1 MLQPGGK
8 TGRRARSHRS
18 VDRLAGALAA
28 VLAVLLSLAPG
39 VQASPSTLARAKRAS
54 SWRTEIAR
62 RAAGAQPAHA
72 RAAQQAASTSREIL
86 VVENGGD
93 YGNPE
98 PAEDAKLLLEE
109 LHYRVTL
116 KAGLPNNLAPYEAIW
131 YVGTN
136 AIASAAQASLEGFVR
151 AGGGL
156 YLTGERPCC
165 ESLNQSDE
173 AILDEVLNVPP
184 FRVGDGSDVNSSSE
198 LENLVNPNAV
208 NGVTQVPYRL
218 ATWHP
223 SAPGVI
229 PDLPEWNTV
238 TYGYQGVFTAAT
250 GAAWDGSEIYRGHG
264 NVVLMMDIN
273 WLESSWDSLPE
284 AEKFVSDIER
294 FLTGRPAPTGRYVAL
309 GDSYSSGDGNTPYE
323 PENPERGC
331 HRSSAD
337 AYPDFL
343 AKDLD
348 LKESS
353 YAFNFVACSGNT
365 TGEVRS
371 SQLSALGPQT
381 KLVTISVG
389 GDDIDSLGVVTACV
403 KFSIFH
409 PFTSESCSSNA
420 SVPPEV
426 RNAKHNIQ
434 ALRGALET
442 EYREIESRAPNAAGH
457 IYVLGYPYLLPPA
470 SQITHGCSLLNEK
483 STIWLSEREVEL
495 DGVVAAAVK
504 ATGLKYVN
512 PNASGKAYSF
522 EGHGICQSSS
532 QSWFHL
538 ITIHNLVASTP
549 LHPNQEGQRRLAE
562 AFAAAGATKTNVDA
576 PALLAPGRRSALPT
590 GRAGAPTSEPA
601 RAGAPAKAKSKTG
614 AIKGKVTGP
623 NKKPLAGVTV
633 YAQSPELGFYASAS
647 TEAKGKYKITGIAGG
662 TYKVEFYDPQYEAQ
676 WYEDK
681 PSEAAATPIVI
692 KAGRSAGGI
701 NARLAS
707 YASISGTVKSAAGA
721 PVDYARVSVTNLEG
735 DTLASAETNMAGAY
749 TVSALQAGT
758 YKVQFTPEN
767 FGEGEYLESQWYNDE
782 PSVRNATVVTL
793 AASENAA
800 NINAV
805 LAPAASVS
813 GVVKSSEGQALSG
826 VEVLVEGLEGGAQYY
841 AYSGEGGAYTV
852 HGIPAGAYRVE
863 FVGDGL
869 AYADQWYDGK
879 TRADEATSITLSSG
893 QKLEGIDA
901 ALQPDAAIAGKV
913 TATSGRPLAGVEVVA
928 VALEGGAQ
936 TTAATEGDGTY
947 TLSGL
952 TPGEYKVTFE
962 PGAKHFAEQWY
973 SGAASESD
981 ASVLTLAPGEQ
992 RAGIDA
998 QLQATAAS
1006 IEGTVR
1012 DSSGAVSGVQVIA
1025 SSPGGEQA
1033 GTALSASDGS
1043 YVIEGL
1049 APGSYTVQFEAEEAG
1064 DVSQY
1069 YDGVEQ
1075 LSEATSIALTED
1087 QEAQGIDAT
1096 LKRGAVISGAVTAA
1110 GGSPL
1115 SGVQVEITDSA
1126 GDFVAAGVTE
1136 SDGSYTISGL
1146 PPGTYLAQFEPLG
1159 SDYVGQYFDG
1169 ANSAEAAQPITLS
1182 AGDVREGVDA
1192 ELAPGAGI
1200 TGTVSDAASGEGI
1213 SDVEVSAISS
1223 EGADAGHARTT
1234 SSGAYTISGLTPGKY
1249 TVEFEPTQSKY
1260 VGQYYE
1266 DAAGA
1271 ESARVLTLAGGETK
1285 EGVNAALTVG
1295 ASISG
1300 QVTSA
1305 QTHEAAAGVKVHVTD
1320 SENGVAIN
1328 TSTGEN
1334 GTYTAQGLPAGS
1346 YTVQFEPSG
1355 AGEVAQFYPDA
1366 STVEDAQAVNVT
1378 EGEAE
1383 EGINAELAAAA
1394 SITGTVTD
1402 ATSGQPLAGV
1412 EVEATSSEAG
1422 ATGSA
1427 LTGEDGS
1434 YTISGLPEGTYTVQ
1448 FEPSDQEH
1456 VSVFYEQASS
1466 VETAKPVSV
1475 TAGATSAGI
1484 DAALGAGA
1492 SISGTVTDAHSGKP
1506 VAGVSVN
1513 VSSGET
1519 GASASAQTGS
1529 SGEYTVSGLPAGSYT
1544 VQFEANG
1551 SNYVSQYYEGASTP
1565 ESASAVTVSSG
1576 AHRTGVDAALAAGAS
1591 ISGSVTQAHTGEPLE
1606 GIEVFAYTSGCNSSG
1621 GAATTDSQGA
1631 YEIAGLPAGNYHV
1644 VFNPDGGDY
1653 ESSQFSQTLTLAEG
1667 ASDTGIDGSLA
1678 FLSESEWA
1686 PAIECEEP

>member
-1 MLQPGGK
+1 MAVAL
-8 TGRRARSHRS
+8 TRLWSSARGSAA
-18 VDRLAGALAA
+18 LAGALAA
-28 VLAVLLSLAPG
+28 VLAVLLLLAPG
-39 VQASPSTLARAKRAS
+39 VQASPSTLARAKQAS

-62 RAAGAQPAHA
+62 RASGAQPARA
-72 RAAQQAASTSREIL
+72 RAAQQAVSASREIL
-86 VVENGGD
+86 VVDNGGD

-109 LHYRVTL
+109 LHYRATL

-136 AIASAAQASLEGFVR
+136 PISSAAQASLEGFVR

-165 ESLNQSDE
+165 ESLNESDE
-173 AILDEVLNVPP
+173 AILDEVLDLAP
-184 FRVGDGSDVNSSSE
+184 FRVGDGEDVNSSSDF
-198 LENLVNPNAV
+198 ENVVNPNAV
-208 NGVTQVPYRL
+208 NGITQVPYRL

-238 TYGYQGVFTAAT
+238 TDGYQGVFRAAT

-284 AEKFVSDIER
+284 AEKFVSNIER

-309 GDSYSSGDGNTPYE
+309 GDSFSSGDGNTPYE

-331 HRSSAD
+331 HRSSSD
-337 AYPDFL
+337 AYPDFV
-343 AKDLD
+343 AKDLN

-371 SQLSALGPQT
+371 TQLSALGPQT

-426 RNAKHNIQ
+426 KNAKHNIQ
-434 ALRGALET
+434 GLRGTLET

-470 SQITHGCSLLNEK
+470 SKITHGCSLLNEK
-483 STIWLSEREVEL
+483 STIWLSERQVEL

-504 ATGLKYVN
+504 ATGLKYVD
-512 PNASGKAYSF
+512 PNAAGKAYSF
-522 EGHGICQSSS
+522 EGHGICQSTS

-562 AFAAAGATKTNVDA
+562 AFVAAGATKTNVNA
-576 PALLAPGRRSALPT
+576 PALVAPGRRSALPT
-590 GRAGAPTSEPA
+590 TRADSPA
-601 RAGAPAKAKSKTG
+601 SRADRQSAPAKRKVKLGKIS
-614 AIKGKVTGP
+614 GKVTGP

-633 YAQSPELGFYASAS
+633 YAESPELGFYASAN
-647 TEAKGKYKITGIAGG
+647 TEAKGKYTIAEVGGGG
-662 TYKVEFYDPQYEAQ
+662 TYKVEFYDPQYEVQ
-676 WYEDK
+676 WYKDQ
-681 PSEAAATPIVI
+681 PSEASATPIVI
-692 KAGRSAGGI
+692 KAGRSAGAI

-707 YASISGTVKSAAGA
+707 YGSISGTVKSAAGT

-749 TVSALQAGT
+749 TVSGLQAGS

-767 FGEGEYLESQWYNDE
+767 FGEGEYLESQWYKDE
-782 PSVRNATVVTL
+782 PSAQQATVVTL
-793 AASENAA
+793 GASENAA

-805 LAPAASVS
+805 LAPTASVS
-813 GVVKSSEGQALSG
+813 GVVKSSEGQPLSG
-826 VEVLVEGLEGGAQYY
+826 VEVLVEGLEGGAEYY

-852 HGIPAGAYRVE
+852 QGIPAGAYRVE
-863 FVGDGL
+863 FLGDGL
-869 AYADQWYDGK
+869 SYANQFYDGK
-879 TRADEATSITLSSG
+879 TREDEATSITLSSG
-893 QKLEGIDA
+893 QKRAGIDA

-913 TATSGRPLAGVEVVA
+913 TANSGRPLAGVEVVA

-936 TTAATEGDGTY
+936 TTAPTEADGTY
-947 TLSGL
+947 TLTGL
-952 TPGEYKVTFE
+952 TPGEYRVSFE
-962 PGAKHFAEQWY
+962 PGVKHFAAQWY
-973 SGAASESD
+973 EGAASEST

-992 RAGIDA
+992 RTGVDA

-1025 SSPGGEQA
+1025 SSTSGGQA
-1033 GTALSASDGS
+1033 GSAVSASDGS

-1049 APGSYTVQFEAEEAG
+1049 AAGSYTVQFEAEEAG

-1075 LSEATSIALTED
+1075 LSEAASIALTED

-1096 LKRGAVISGAVTAA
+1096 LKRGAVIAGVVTGA
-1110 GGSPL
+1110 GGTPL
-1115 SGVQVEITDSA
+1115 SGVQVEVTDRA
-1126 GDFVAAGVTE
+1126 GDFVAATATE

-1146 PPGTYLAQFEPLG
+1146 APGTYIAQFEPLA

-1169 ANSAEAAQPITLS
+1169 ASDAEAAQPITLS
-1182 AGDVREGVDA
+1182 AGGAREGVDA
-1192 ELAPGAGI
+1192 QLASGAAI
-1200 TGTVSDAASGEGI
+1200 SGTVSAAESGEGL

-1223 EGADAGHARTT
+1223 EGTVAGHARTGSDGT
-1234 SSGAYTISGLTPGKY
+1234 YTIGGLAPGDY

-1285 EGVNAALTVG
+1285 EGVNAALSIG

-1320 SENGVAIN
+1320 SENGVAVN
-1328 TSTGEN
+1328 TSTGEE
-1334 GTYTAQGLPAGS
+1334 GTYTVQGLPAGS
-1346 YTVQFEPSG
+1346 YTVQFEPAAS
-1355 AGEVAQFYPDA
+1355 GEVAQFYRGA
-1366 STVEDAQAVNVT
+1366 STADGAQAVNLT

-1383 EGINAELAAAA
+1383 EGIDAELAAAG
-1394 SITGTVTD
+1394 SIAGTVTD
-1402 ATSGQPLAGV
+1402 AASGQPLAGV

-1427 LTGEDGS
+1427 VTGEDGS
-1434 YTISGLPEGTYTVQ
+1434 YTISGLPEGAYTVQ
-1448 FEPSDQEH
+1448 FEPSDPEH
-1456 VSVFYEQASS
+1456 VSVFYEEASS
-1466 VETAKPVSV
+1466 VETAKSVSV

-1492 SISGTVTDAHSGKP
+1492 SLSGTVTDAHSGKP
-1506 VAGVSVN
+1506 LAGVSVN

-1519 GASASAQTGS
+1519 GASAGGETGAG
-1529 SGEYTVSGLPAGSYT
+1529 GEYTVSGLPAGRYT
-1544 VQFEANG
+1544 VQFEASG
-1551 SNYVSQYYEGASTP
+1551 SNYVSQFYADASTP
-1565 ESASAVTVSSG
+1565 ESASSVTVSAGQHRSG
-1576 AHRTGVDAALAAGAS
+1576 IDAALAAGAS
-1591 ISGSVTQAHTGEPLE
+1591 ISGTVTQAHTGEPLD
-1606 GIEVFAYTSGCNSSG
+1606 GIEVFADTSGCNSSG
-1621 GAATTDSQGA
+1621 GAATTNGQGG

-1653 ESSQFSQTLTLAEG
+1653 ESSQFAQALSLAEG

-1686 PAIECEEP
+1686 PAIECEEA